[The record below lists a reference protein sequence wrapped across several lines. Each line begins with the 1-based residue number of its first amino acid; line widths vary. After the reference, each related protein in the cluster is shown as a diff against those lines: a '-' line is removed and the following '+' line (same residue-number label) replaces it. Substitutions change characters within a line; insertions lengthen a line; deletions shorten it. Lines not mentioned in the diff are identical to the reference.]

1 MIYLEKKFNEI
12 LLNLIFNLSSRKK
25 FGSDE
30 LHEIYK
36 KNSRNH
42 ALNLVWLLTKFKK
55 NLLL

>member
-42 ALNLVWLLTKFKK
+42 ALNLV
-55 NLLL
+55 